1 MTSIK
6 ILAAVVAVV
15 IVVGGAG
22 LCLMNIDPE
31 EDPVD
36 PDTPVSPTDPVVPDQ
51 PVIPDKP
58 AGPDIPVGP
67 DVPTVGEKGHQSD
80 WTQWLGGTGTPGVSD
95 ARTPITKADMREVWK
110 VTGDIGSSSSNWT
123 TPGSAI
129 CIGDLTYYYNG
140 SDNTLRCVETS
151 TGKIVR
157 SATCESK
164 AVYNMAICYGD
175 GKIFVP
181 TSSGGSTTMVA
192 FDADTLEQLFR
203 SEPVGGGEVQGPIT
217 YNNGR
222 VFFGTYGG
230 DFACFPSEDT
240 DPDRRDEVVTPEW
253 VIEGKGGWYNAAPA
267 FIGDACVV
275 LDMAA
280 IAYLVDTDTGAI
292 LDSMDFEGVY
302 CSSGAAVYE
311 GRVYIALN
319 ISKYAEDPDSSNKGK
334 MLTIHSFEVTDGSFD
349 RSSERIWT
357 SQAANGGTQSIPVIW
372 NDRLYI
378 CGGGSTMG
386 SDEPFTVIDI
396 ADDGTMTTAYTVPI
410 KSKSTVSLTTAYSA
424 GSNGYAVYIY
434 IIEYGKVNAGEAADS
449 QNGSADIYCLKDS
462 AGQGSANVVFS
473 ITPSLP
479 QFAFQSFSIS
489 PDGHLLIRNDRT
501 LFCYGA
507 SGTER
512 TASDVR
518 SDIDRI
524 ISFSESGKVLP
535 ADVLRAEQRYAELDY
550 DGKAKVTNY
559 DDLQT
564 LYRTVTFVVGDGA
577 VKDRFIVGSLIDAPE
592 VGDGNGSVFRGWSDG
607 SRMWDVSVDR
617 ISSDIILTAV
627 FGDAHTVSFDSNGG
641 SSVGSILVGDGDVM
655 GYVHGPTR
663 NGYSFGGWFSGDVG
677 YTPQASKVSSD
688 LVLKA
693 RWLKD
698 STIVFDSNGGSSAK
712 SISVTEG
719 LPVGKLPQTSRS
731 GYAFVGWF
739 HDGTMFTEDTVYP
752 YTYGIT
758 LVAKWTENPEVAID
772 TGKGVRVT
780 GVMPDG
786 AEVTVT
792 EKPNLQTASKTAISN
807 AANGAGL
814 EYFMIKIYG
823 DGVDGTQSYHID
835 IDVNPSMNGKAVDVY
850 YYVYQA
856 DPEVTHISGVVKEGV
871 LSIDMKGSTSSKGVE
886 IEFGM
891 TPDTGLADRL

>member
-22 LCLMNIDPE
+22 LCLMNIGPGE
-31 EDPVD
+31 EPVV
-36 PDTPVSPTDPVVPDQ
+36 PDTPVSPTDPVD
-51 PVIPDKP
+51 PDKP
-58 AGPDIPVGP
+58 IGP
-67 DVPTVGEKGHQSD
+67 DVPTVGEKGPQSD
-80 WTQWLGGTGTPGVSD
+80 WTQWLGGSGTPGVSD
-95 ARTPITKADMREVWK
+95 ARTPITKTDMREVWK
-110 VTGDIGSSSSNWT
+110 VTGDIGSSSANWT

-181 TSSGGSTTMVA
+181 TSNGGSTTMVA
-192 FDADTLEQLFR
+192 FDADSLEQLFM
-203 SEPVGGGEVQGPIT
+203 SEPIGGGEVQGPIT
-217 YNNGR
+217 YNDGR

-230 DFACFPSEDT
+230 DFACFSSEDI

-280 IAYLVDTDTGAI
+280 IVYLVDTDTGAI
-292 LDSMDFEGVY
+292 LDSMGFDGVY

-319 ISKYAEDPDSSNKGK
+319 ISKYAENPDSNKGK
-334 MLTIHSFEVTDGSFD
+334 MLTIHSFEVSDGSFD
-349 RSSERIWT
+349 RSSEREWT
-357 SQAANGGTQSIPVIW
+357 SQVANGGTQSIPVIW

-396 ADDGTMTTAYTVPI
+396 ADDGTMATAYTVPI
-410 KSKSTVSLTTAYSA
+410 KSKSTVSLTTAYSTE
-424 GSNGYAVYIY
+424 SNGYAVYIY

-462 AGQGSANVVFS
+462 VGQTSANVVFS
-473 ITPSLP
+473 KTPSLP
-479 QFAFQSFSIS
+479 QFAFQSFTIS
-489 PDGHLLIRNDRT
+489 PDGYLLIRNDRT
-501 LFCYGA
+501 LFCYGM
-507 SGTER
+507 SGAEK
-512 TASDVR
+512 TASDVL

-535 ADVLRAEQRYAELDY
+535 ADVIRVEQRYDALD
-550 DGKAKVTNY
+550 DGEKAKVTNY
-559 DDLQT
+559 DDFQA
-564 LYRTVTFVVGDGA
+564 LYRTVTFVIGDDA
-577 VKDRFIVGSLIDAPE
+577 VTDRFIVGSLIDAPE
-592 VGDGNGSVFRGWSDG
+592 VGDGNGSVFRGWGHG
-607 SRMWDVSVDR
+607 SSIWDVSTDR
-617 ISSDIILTAV
+617 ISSDITLTAV
-627 FGDAHTVSFDSNGG
+627 FGDAHTVSFNSNGG
-641 SSVGSILVGDGDVM
+641 SSVGSILVGDGDIM
-655 GYVHGPTR
+655 GYVHEPTR
-663 NGYSFGGWFSGDVG
+663 NGHSFGGWFSGDVE
-677 YTPQASKVSSD
+677 YTPQFSKVSSD

-693 RWLKD
+693 EWLKD
-698 STIVFDSNGGSSAK
+698 SIIRFDSNGGSSAK
-712 SISVTEG
+712 SISVTEDR
-719 LPVGKLPQTSRS
+719 PVGKLPQTSRS

-739 HDGTMFTEDTVYP
+739 YDGTMFTEDTVYP

-758 LVAKWTENPEVAID
+758 LVAKWTENPEVTFD
-772 TGKGVRVT
+772 TGKGVTVT

-792 EKPNLQTASKTAISN
+792 EKPNLQTASKIAISE
-807 AANGAGL
+807 AANGADL

-823 DGVDGTQSYHID
+823 DGVDGIQSYHID
-835 IDVNPSMNGKAVDVY
+835 IDVNPSMNGKTVDVY
-850 YYVYQA
+850 YYIYQA
-856 DPEVTHISGVVKEGV
+856 DPEVVHISGTVNEGV